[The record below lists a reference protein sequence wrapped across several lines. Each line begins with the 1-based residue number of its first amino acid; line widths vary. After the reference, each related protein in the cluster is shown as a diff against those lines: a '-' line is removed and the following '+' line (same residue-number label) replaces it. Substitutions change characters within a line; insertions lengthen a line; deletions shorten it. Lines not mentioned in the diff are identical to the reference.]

1 MFKRTT
7 AINKILAMKARK
19 KVIQGGSS
27 ASKTFGILSILI
39 DKACKAE
46 GLEISVVSE
55 SIPHLKKGALKDFIK
70 IMKMT
75 GRWIE
80 SHYNATD
87 RKYTFSNDSYIE
99 FFSPEAVLGAR
110 RHILYVNEA
119 NNITYQDYHQLAT
132 RTEKDIYID
141 FNPASEFWVHT
152 EVLKE
157 ENSELLVLDYRDNEA
172 LPSNVVE
179 EFLIARK
186 KADEE
191 KKSGLPITSYWQNY
205 CRVYIDGKIGNIQ
218 GLIFSNWNQVDDLPK
233 DKEGNITAEFI
244 GYGLDFGFTND
255 PTALIEVYKQSGELW
270 INELIYES
278 RLINS
283 EIIAKMNN
291 MPVFTYKEIIADS
304 AEPKTIEEIRR
315 AGFYITGA
323 IKGQDSVRASISK
336 LQQFKI
342 NVTKRSTNIIRELRS
357 YKWRIDK
364 DGKALN
370 EPVDYDN
377 HAIDAL
383 RYVALNKINNNIGVY
398 NFG

>member
-27 ASKTFGILSILI
+27 AGKTFGILPILI
-39 DKACKAE
+39 DKAIKTE

-87 RKYTFSNDSYIE
+87 RKYTFTNDSYIE
-99 FFSPEAVLGAR
+99 FFSPESVLGAR
-110 RHILYVNEA
+110 RHILYINEA
-119 NNITYQDYHQLAT
+119 NNISYEDYHQLST

-141 FNPASEFWVHT
+141 YNPASEFWAHT

-157 ENSELLVLDYRDNEA
+157 DNSELLVLDYRDNEA
-172 LPSNVVE
+172 LPSNVIE

-186 KADEE
+186 KAQEE
-191 KKSGLPITSYWQNY
+191 KDSGLPITSYWQNY
-205 CRVYIDGKIGNIQ
+205 CRVYIDGQVGNIQ
-218 GLIFSNWNQVDDLPK
+218 GVIFSNWNQVDEIPVD
-233 DKEGNITAEFI
+233 AEFL

-270 INELIYES
+270 INELIYEP

-283 EIIAKMNN
+283 DIIAKMNKLG
-291 MPVFTYKEIIADS
+291 VATHREIIGDS
-304 AEPKTIEEIRR
+304 AEPKTIEELRR

-323 IKGQDSVRASISK
+323 LKGQDSIRASIDR
-336 LQQFKI
+336 LQQFKM
-342 NVTKRSTNIIRELRS
+342 NVTKRSTNVIRELRS

-364 DGKALN
+364 DNKPLN